1 MSHGPGGDGP
11 GGDGPGGDGRSG
23 VGRSGDGPGG
33 DEMSSLRDG
42 VWLAVG
48 TLTVV
53 RVPPPS
59 RTDREV
65 ARTAMLL
72 APAVGLIPA
81 AFACVV
87 AWLAD
92 AAGLASLVVAALA
105 VATTALTTRGLHLDG
120 LADTADGLASSYDR
134 RQALAVMHR
143 GDLGP
148 AGGVT
153 LVLVVLG
160 QVACLAQV
168 ASAPDSGSVF
178 AALVVAVV
186 AGRATLPL
194 MCARGVPSARATG
207 LGATV
212 IGAVPRS
219 AAAVVLALTCGFAWK
234 VGGATGTAAV
244 LAAAVAAGILGW
256 RCVSR
261 LGGLTGDVLGAG
273 VEIGTLCALLVLA
286 AR

>member
-1 MSHGPGGDGP
+1 VSD
-11 GGDGPGGDGRSG
+11 
-23 VGRSGDGPGG
+23 
-33 DEMSSLRDG
+33 DERPAATFLDG
-42 VWLAVG
+42 VWLSVG

-53 RVPPPS
+53 RVPAPRRIDAS
-59 RTDREV
+59 T

-72 APAVGLIPA
+72 APVVGLLPA
-81 AFACVV
+81 SV
-87 AWLAD
+87 AAAAAWAAD
-92 AAGLASLVVAALA
+92 LAGLSSLVVAALA
-105 VATTALTTRGLHLDG
+105 IAVSALMTRGLHLDG

-153 LVLVVLG
+153 LILVVLG

-168 ASAPDSGSVF
+168 VSAPEGGS
-178 AALVVAVV
+178 ALTALIVAVV

-194 MCARGVPSARATG
+194 MCGRGVPSARATG

-219 AAAVVLALTCGFAWK
+219 AAAAVLALTCAFAWA
-234 VGGATGTAAV
+234 VGGAAGAAAV
-244 LAAAVAAGILGW
+244 LAAAAAAGILGW
-256 RCVSR
+256 RCVTR

-273 VEIGTLCALLVLA
+273 VEVGTLSALLVLA
-286 AR
+286 AW